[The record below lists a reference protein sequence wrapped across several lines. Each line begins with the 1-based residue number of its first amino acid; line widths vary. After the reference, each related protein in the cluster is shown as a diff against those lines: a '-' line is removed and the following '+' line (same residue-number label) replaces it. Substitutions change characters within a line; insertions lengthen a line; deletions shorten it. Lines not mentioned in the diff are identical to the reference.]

1 MKGID
6 YVIKK
11 TIKDLNLP
19 EDKREDAKKLIMAYW
34 KEIADQIIRIDSTTV
49 AIRKL
54 GVITVSKL
62 KIRKFIF
69 DTIKHIRN
77 MKLSKKYSEASKDN
91 YVNVHTKKLKKAL
104 IQRNILAKDY
114 AEKFG
119 NI

>member
-1 MKGID
+1 MKGLD

-11 TIKDLNLP
+11 TARELNLP
-19 EDKREDAKKLIMAYW
+19 EAETKKLLTAYW
-34 KEIADQIIRIDSTTV
+34 KEITDQITRIESTTV

-62 KIRKFIF
+62 KIRNFISH
-69 DTIKHIRN
+69 TIRAIRK
-77 MKLSKKYSEASKDN
+77 MKTSKKYSDVTKEA
-91 YVNVHTKKLKKAL
+91 YVQNHTKKLKNAL
-104 IQRNILAKDY
+104 VQRNILAKDY

>member
-1 MKGID
+1 MRGLD

-11 TIKDLNLP
+11 TAKELGLP
-19 EDKREDAKKLIMAYW
+19 EIETKKLLTGYW
-34 KEIADQIIRIDSTTV
+34 KEVADQITRIESTTV

-62 KIRKFIF
+62 KIRNFIF
-69 DTIKHIRN
+69 DTIRNIRS
-77 MKLSKKYSEASKDN
+77 MKNSKKYSDISKNN
-91 YVNVHTKKLKKAL
+91 YIELHTRKLRNAL